1 LKPVDE
7 KSDTATGEGSVGSAP
22 PARTVYRLSD
32 QNVHLAE
39 AVSLVT
45 LKLGDTLFS
54 GNVSEVPRH
63 ASFSAYR
70 SALTKGRRDEPTRTI
85 RNSWRFSRA
94 TAKETCATDAL
105 TWALGERERPYT
117 IPPVEEVSEHEQTR
131 QLFIEK
137 FDQLAKHEDL
147 IKAKDEIIEQIQK
160 EANATRLQ
168 LQGEIAELQNNL
180 TRFLPYKRL
189 FKTSFCCAGFFLAA
203 LLSDLLFGV
212 TIILKFWA
220 FLGASISVGFVVM
233 AYSMFL
239 DWRKRTGQ

>member
-1 LKPVDE
+1 
-7 KSDTATGEGSVGSAP
+7 
-22 PARTVYRLSD
+22 
-32 QNVHLAE
+32 
-39 AVSLVT
+39 
-45 LKLGDTLFS
+45 
-54 GNVSEVPRH
+54 
-63 ASFSAYR
+63 
-70 SALTKGRRDEPTRTI
+70 
-85 RNSWRFSRA
+85 
-94 TAKETCATDAL
+94 
-105 TWALGERERPYT
+105 
-117 IPPVEEVSEHEQTR
+117 VSEHEQTR